1 MESKDIPASELPR
14 SSEIQPRT
22 NKDLAAAVERGIAM
36 ALLTNLQAG
45 AFVMDVE
52 GVPLG
57 VAARVLLHPENRRA
71 TDWHH

>member
-1 MESKDIPASELPR
+1 MESHNIPASDHPR
-14 SSEIQPRT
+14 SQAIQPRT
-22 NKDLAAAVERGIAM
+22 NKDLSAAVERGIAM

-45 AFVMDVE
+45 AFVMDIE
-52 GVPLG
+52 GVPLS

>member
-1 MESKDIPASELPR
+1 
-14 SSEIQPRT
+14 
-22 NKDLAAAVERGIAM
+22 M

-45 AFVMDVE
+45 AFVMDIE
-52 GVPLG
+52 GVPLS